1 MQNLLGHCGSPRSL
15 KHLQNLKTGF
25 VFEKKDVLKRQTGKN
40 INKSIS

>member
-25 VFEKKDVLKRQTGKN
+25 VFEKERCVKKANRK
-40 INKSIS
+40 KYK